1 MSDQK
6 AMPDDKVMSDQ
17 KGMPNEKAMPDEKG
31 PWSTLPEVVPSQQ
44 DKYPVLRPDPVL
56 PEAVLPDADA
66 TKIKPESGHGEH
78 EGGVHTE
85 PDIDNVFLPSYPA
98 IPDERSWFRRRR
110 KVIVIGA
117 VIAVLAVVGIVVGVV
132 VSQTRKNQ

>member
-1 MSDQK
+1 M
-6 AMPDDKVMSDQ
+6 
-17 KGMPNEKAMPDEKG
+17 
-31 PWSTLPEVVPSQQ
+31 
-44 DKYPVLRPDPVL
+44 LRPDPVL

-66 TKIKPESGHGEH
+66 TKFKPESGPGEH
-78 EGGVHTE
+78 GGVHTE

-98 IPDERSWFRRRR
+98 IPNERSWFRRRR
-110 KVIVIGA
+110 KVIIIGA